1 MNIIFIFIVVTAF
14 GISAV
19 KQWSHPTENIMQSLT
34 QALLH
39 SATDAVT
46 IAIGLIGV
54 LALFLG
60 FVKILEDAGFIRVLS
75 RLIYPLLRLLFPEI
89 PANHPAL
96 GAMTLNL
103 SANLLGLGNAATPF
117 GIKAMQAL
125 DSLNPHPGTATNA
138 MVLFLAINTSC
149 ITLLPTKVIA
159 LRVEA
164 HSIDP
169 TGIITTTLFA
179 TICST
184 IVAIAMAKFLERFY
198 TIKPSAITDN
208 LQTTDTNETTTKVEN
223 TEQAT
228 FSPYPIWVAW
238 FVILFFITLIP
249 VTLVW
254 GATFSPWIIPALF
267 VAIVL
272 YGTYRKINVYFSFV
286 EGAKEGFD
294 VAVKII
300 PYLVAIL
307 AAISMLR
314 ASGALDVFT
323 QFIGK
328 YTAPLGLPA
337 EAIPMV
343 LMRPLSGSG
352 SFGILTEIYQ
362 NPNLGPDSYVG
373 YLVSTIMGCTETT
386 FYVLAVYFGAIQ
398 IKRFRHAIAAA
409 LCADAAGVIASVVAV
424 KYFLG

>member
-1 MNIIFIFIVVTAF
+1 MNIIFIFIVIIAF
-14 GISAV
+14 AVSAV
-19 KQWSHPTENIMQSLT
+19 KQSLHPNQDIMQSLT

-60 FVKILEDAGFIRVLS
+60 LVKILEEAGFIKTLS

-125 DSLNPHPGTATNA
+125 DTLNPHPGTATNA
-138 MVLFLAINTSC
+138 MVLFLAINTSS

-198 TIKPSAITDN
+198 TIKPSTTPTRIQTVDTITPAI
-208 LQTTDTNETTTKVEN
+208 EN
-223 TEQAT
+223 TEPVQ
-228 FSPYPIWVAW
+228 FSPYPTWVAW

-267 VAIVL
+267 VAIIL
-272 YGTYRKINVYFSFV
+272 YGTYKKINVYFSFV

-294 VAVKII
+294 VAIKII

-323 QFIGK
+323 QFIGR
-328 YTAPLGLPA
+328 YTAQFGLPA

-343 LMRPLSGSG
+343 FMRPLSGSG
-352 SFGILTEIYQ
+352 SFGLLTEIFQ

-373 YLVSTIMGCTETT
+373 YLVSTMMGCTETT

-409 LCADAAGVIASVVAV
+409 LCAEAAGMAASVVAV